1 MARLPEGSEERLF
14 YMKYIETLFRASCS
28 GFISPPPPPPKCINC
43 PENMSSPNYKP
54 FLERTQTE
62 AAQDMLPKPVGGA
75 AGGGN
80 GAGGG
85 SPARGGNGAGGG
97 AGGGTPGRTKGG
109 TKEAIEEVPNEWR
122 GPLKTQNSLA
132 GAQTAHHPLPLT
144 TPGGKGGTGSSS
156 CEVCCLLSFFSCFL
170 SLNTHASLH
179 VTLPSLSIHHTP
191 ACVVQAIS
199 LFGILGI
206 GTALLIITALYIR
219 RRLHGGRI
227 GLVKAAS
234 KAASKVETKVER
246 PALKSALS
254 PSSPPHSSPPPT
266 VEGKRLEV
274 EPTRMG
280 MTEP

>member
-156 CEVCCLLSFFSCFL
+156 CEVCFFLFVSLTQHPCFP
-170 SLNTHASLH
+170 TC
-179 VTLPSLSIHHTP
+179 HTP
-191 ACVVQAIS
+191 IPLYTSHTGVCCTGH
-199 LFGILGI
+199 L
-206 GTALLIITALYIR
+206 ALWHPRHRYGSP
-219 RRLHGGRI
+219 HHH
-227 GLVKAAS
+227 
-234 KAASKVETKVER
+234 
-246 PALKSALS
+246 SALHQAEA
-254 PSSPPHSSPPPT
+254 PRRADRVGQGGEQGGEQGGDQGGEACPQ
-266 VEGKRLEV
+266 ECALA
-274 EPTRMG
+274 
-280 MTEP
+280 